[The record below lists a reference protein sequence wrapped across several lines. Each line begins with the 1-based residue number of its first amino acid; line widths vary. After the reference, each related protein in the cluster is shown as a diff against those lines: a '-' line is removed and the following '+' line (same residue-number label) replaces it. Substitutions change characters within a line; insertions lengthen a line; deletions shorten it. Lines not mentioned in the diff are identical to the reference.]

1 MSENPDPPEP
11 SERSLG
17 RRLVSNLFALL
28 LTLVYL
34 LGIAWASG
42 AVYYDSPLPDADNW
56 DRALLALGYALIV
69 LLTMLALGSRRRRFL
84 GWVVSISLV
93 AVPWSLKKPVQQADW
108 KPTAS
113 RLPLALTEGSTVTFH
128 NFRHFDYDDTGKPTE
143 RWESRS
149 VDLSKLEG
157 LDFVHHALRDGMLA
171 HPLLSFNFGD
181 DGRIAF
187 SVEARFRKG
196 QEFSPLRGLYKQYSL
211 IYLVGDERDFLKDR
225 AIVRNEPV
233 RLYRLTYPPERI
245 REIFLETI
253 ETMNGL
259 REKPRFYNSLTTNCT
274 TSYIR
279 QAPAGKRPRFDYRI
293 ILNGFMESL
302 FYERGLIAA
311 EGLSLKDL
319 VDQATINEAAREARE
334 DPAFSDRIREGR
346 AGF

>member
-1 MSENPDPPEP
+1 MSENPDPPKP

-34 LGIAWASG
+34 LGITWASG

-84 GWVVSISLV
+84 GWVVFISLV

-113 RLPLALTEGSTVTFH
+113 RLPLALTEGNTVTFH

-157 LDFVHHALRDGMLA
+157 LDFVHHALGDGMLA

-319 VDQATINEAAREARE
+319 VDQAAINEAAREARE